1 MELRDGVN
9 SFLLNQPYTVVSDMP
24 ASCASLYNDQFLS
37 LHNCKILSWIFN
49 AEYPLRILPYYFT
62 PRPAAIYNGYF
73 LLKYYDYSLYLLFF
87 FWRLCYN
94 FTYKVYFLAI
104 EEKKVGCLC
113 FFWTQMFP
121 VFPIW
126 EHYNG
131 LYIGIDWKKDVTQ
144 FYSGY
149 RGEFDRLCARLVSEI
164 KQIYPPIVN
173 TMVLSYHP
181 REDFILPSCFDDCV
195 YLLDKIVP
203 PRFAIS
209 YTNKKMVE
217 ISDYIISGVKHE
229 TGGAA
234 FACAYAKRKKK
245 IVISLF

>member
-1 MELRDGVN
+1 MAACAFFGHRCFPYSRYESIITDYISEL
-9 SFLLNQPYTVVSDMP
+9 
-24 ASCASLYNDQFLS
+24 
-37 LHNCKILSWIFN
+37 
-49 AEYPLRILPYYFT
+49 
-62 PRPAAIYNGYF
+62 
-73 LLKYYDYSLYLLFF
+73 
-87 FWRLCYN
+87 
-94 FTYKVYFLAI
+94 I
-104 EEKKVGCLC
+104 E
-113 FFWTQMFP
+113 
-121 VFPIW
+121 
-126 EHYNG
+126 
-131 LYIGIDWKKDVTQ
+131 KKDVTQ

-164 KQIYPPIVN
+164 KQIYPPIIN

-209 YTNKKMVE
+209 CTNKKMVE